1 MRTLA
6 PLQPLLTASLALLL
20 SACANLEPASSQAQ
34 DKTTA
39 ITILHTNDHHG
50 RFWQNSDGEYG
61 MAARKTVIDAI
72 RAEVA
77 AAGGHSLL
85 LDGGDVNTGMPE
97 SDLQDAMPDFKGMNL
112 LGYDAM
118 AVGNHEF
125 DKPPAVLAMQRKLA
139 VFPMLSANI
148 YQRGERMFAPYK
160 IFKLGGVRVAVMGM
174 TTEDTYKLGNPAN
187 MPDVEFRSPTQEAAQ
202 LVPTLRAQADVV
214 IAATHMG
221 HYENGR
227 HGIQAPGDV
236 EMARAVKGIDLVV
249 GGHTQNPACMRAE
262 NVLDTEYVPG
272 RACQPDR
279 QNGTWIVQAHEW
291 GKYVGRADFQ
301 YRNGSFTLVK
311 YALIPINLKKPVT
324 DGQGKTRLVHYA
336 TPIAEHPEMLAL
348 LQPYQQFGQAKL
360 LVPVGSID
368 SKLEGDRAV
377 VRKAATNLGLLIGH
391 ANLDKTRSDFAVV
404 NSGGIRDSLQ
414 AGTVTYKDLLKVQPF
429 GNTLITLTLTGTEVL
444 DYLNAAARLN
454 PGAGGFPHFSGV
466 DMVITESKVG
476 QVRIKGAPID
486 ANKTYRMVINNF
498 MAVGGDGYPKM
509 TGHASY
515 VDTGFVDADVM
526 RAFITANSP
535 LQTARFAPGNHV
547 TYTAAP

>member
-1 MRTLA
+1 MRN
-6 PLQPLLTASLALLL
+6 LQPYLTASVALALV
-20 SACANLEPASSQAQ
+20 ACANLEPGGTAQ
-34 DKTTA
+34 DKTVA

-50 RFWQNSDGEYG
+50 RFWQNNDGEYG

-85 LDGGDVNTGMPE
+85 LDGGDVNTGVPE
-97 SDLQDAMPDFKGMNL
+97 SDLQEAVPDFKGMNL

-139 VFPMLSANI
+139 AFPMLSANI
-148 YQRGERMFAPYK
+148 YQRGERMFAPYQM
-160 IFKLGGVRVAVMGM
+160 FTLGGVRVAVMGM
-174 TTEDTYKLGNPAN
+174 TTQDTYKLGNPAN
-187 MPDVEFRSPTQEAAQ
+187 MPDVEFRSPIQEAAK
-202 LVPTLRAQADVV
+202 LVPTLRAKADVV

-221 HYENGR
+221 HYEDGR

-262 NVLDTEYVPG
+262 NVLNTDYVPG
-272 RACQPDR
+272 TPCQPDR
-279 QNGTWIVQAHEW
+279 QNGAWIVQAHEW

-301 YRNGSFTLVK
+301 YRNGTFTLVK

-324 DGQGKTRLVHYA
+324 DASGNTRLVHYTA
-336 TPIAEHPEMLAL
+336 PIAEHPDMLAL

-368 SKLEGDRAV
+368 AKLDGDRSV
-377 VRKAATNLGLLIGH
+377 VRKAATNLGVLIGH
-391 ANLDKTRSDFAVV
+391 ANMDKTRSDFAVV
-404 NSGGIRDSLQ
+404 NSGGLRDSIP
-414 AGTVTYKDLLKVQPF
+414 AGTVTYKDLLKAQPF
-429 GNTLITLTLTGTEVL
+429 GNTLTTLTLTGAEVL
-444 DYLNAAARLN
+444 DYLNAAARMN

-466 DMVITESKVG
+466 DLVITGGKVS
-476 QVRIKGAPID
+476 QARIQGSPVD
-486 ANKTYRMVINNF
+486 TNKTYQMVINNF
-498 MAVGGDGYPKM
+498 MAVGGDGYPNM
-509 TGHASY
+509 TGHTSY
-515 VDTGFVDADVM
+515 VDTGFVDADVL
-526 RAFITANSP
+526 RAYIATHSP
-535 LQTARFAPGNHV
+535 LQTSRFAPGNRV
-547 TYTAAP
+547 TYTTAPQ